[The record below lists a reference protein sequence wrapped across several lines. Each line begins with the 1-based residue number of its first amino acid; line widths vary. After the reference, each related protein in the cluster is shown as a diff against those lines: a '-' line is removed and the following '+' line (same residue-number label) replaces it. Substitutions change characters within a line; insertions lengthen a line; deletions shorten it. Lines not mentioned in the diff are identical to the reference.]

1 MTRRILLFTLC
12 PFKVFPMENV
22 INALIACLSVCFTGP
37 YRNRVVFGK
46 IRELKKIKKEKE
58 ISDCHLVWLS
68 LWRPEEVDSNKMQS
82 ISR

>member
-22 INALIACLSVCFTGP
+22 INALIVCLSVGFTGP

-46 IRELKKIKKEKE
+46 IRELQDIKKEKE
-58 ISDCHLVWLS
+58 ISVCHLVWLS